1 MIRVYEIESKVFQD
15 IKKILEE
22 QERMEEKD
30 GVNTV
35 IINEFAR
42 AGYSLRD
49 GKSLGIKES
58 CNYLY
63 IKADEEFFKK
73 NEPKILKDG
82 VKKLEGEELEK
93 VKLAMESEAD
103 SAAAGVG
110 AIFGDF

>member
-1 MIRVYEIESKVFQD
+1 MIRVYEIESKVFQEV
-15 IKKILEE
+15 KKILED
-22 QERMEEKD
+22 QERVEEKD
-30 GVNTV
+30 GVKTV
-35 IINEFAR
+35 VINEFAR

-49 GKSLGIKES
+49 GKSLGVKES

-63 IKADEEFFKK
+63 INADEEFFKK
-73 NEPKILKDG
+73 NEPKIMKEG

-93 VKLAMESEAD
+93 VKQAIEGEAD